1 MLHMCSHIIFAIG
14 PIMCGIRTLVTGAV
28 IICNFKIMLQVLI
41 MLISPRFNFYEK
53 RHQLQ
58 HLCFSYGTL
67 AMSGPWNFS
76 VQQELEQQP
85 LNMALLLL
93 QQELA
98 VSRPVVLLV
107 SSSYDFHIPKPKK
120 FVFHFD
126 GNSRKQYSYL
136 ILSYYVFQY
145 WSVILC
151 VLTVYINGFITV
163 KEEHSILHHC
173 LQYIPSHGFSHTKT
187 CRVFY

>member
-1 MLHMCSHIIFAIG
+1 
-14 PIMCGIRTLVTGAV
+14 
-28 IICNFKIMLQVLI
+28 MLQVLI
-41 MLISPRFNFYEK
+41 VFISPRFNLYEK

-58 HLCFSYGTL
+58 HLYFSCGIL

-98 VSRPVVLLV
+98 VSRPIVLLI

-120 FVFHFD
+120 FVFCCG
-126 GNSRKQYSYL
+126 GNSRKQYSYPVLLCFPIMVCYFICADSWHKWIQHTQRRTFQFYTVVYNTFPVMVLVTQKHGCYWIWTLL
-136 ILSYYVFQY
+136 IVQ
-145 WSVILC
+145 
-151 VLTVYINGFITV
+151 
-163 KEEHSILHHC
+163 K
-173 LQYIPSHGFSHTKT
+173 
-187 CRVFY
+187 